1 MVPEKPQ
8 VSRGTPRASEAN
20 MHAATHTW
28 STEADWVSVSGSH
41 PCPVCGADEGCRF
54 HSQEPFA
61 SCTSRPSEWPLTSGD
76 WLHRVEVHSS
86 R

>member
-1 MVPEKPQ
+1 
-8 VSRGTPRASEAN
+8 
-20 MHAATHTW
+20 MHAAAHSW

-41 PCPVCGADEGCRF
+41 PCGVCGADAGCRF
-54 HSQEPFA
+54 HSHEPFA

-76 WLHRVEVHSS
+76 WLHRVDLLAP